1 MSVWG
6 DMEGM
11 SDDHWME
18 RAEQIVGERDERSS
32 DALEVERLSCLLAA
46 SEAEVERLREE
57 NVRLREENVRLRDAV
72 RTAYAAATDSRDH
85 LRSVLDG

>member
-57 NVRLREENVRLRDAV
+57 NVRLRDAV